1 MALWA
6 RIREQ
11 KRLPMKN
18 KTQRGEAKKTYTQTL
33 RSNSDEWKKKE
44 WKRIKIYD
52 INEKLHVININKNS
66 TSRFGLLPH
75 QAAAAP
81 TTANSLRVSMC
92 KSGCKRT

>member
-18 KTQRGEAKKTYTQTL
+18 KTQRGEAKKHAHKRSEAIQT
-33 RSNSDEWKKKE
+33 SGKKE

>member
-1 MALWA
+1 MHTNA
-6 RIREQ
+6 Q
-11 KRLPMKN
+11 KQFR
-18 KTQRGEAKKTYTQTL
+18 RVE
-33 RSNSDEWKKKE
+33 KKE